1 MEFLIFTAGIVAG
14 TLIGICIAL
23 RGQLP
28 GKKDELDAF
37 NEGFETPEAEKEFEA
52 LMNYRGWPR
61 KGVKDDV
68 EGEDF

>member
-14 TLIGICIAL
+14 ALMGACIAL

-28 GKKDELDAF
+28 GVKDEPEAF
-37 NEGFETPEAEKEFEA
+37 GGGFETPEAEKEFEA